1 MEQLISRY
9 TRYNKDINDIYN
21 TLLNNKDIDNSIAL
35 ILTRLFISIKTNSV
49 EVFSKRERKVIDKY
63 GYLINEINNT
73 MYYV

>member
-1 MEQLISRY
+1 MEQIERY

-21 TLLNNKDIDNSIAL
+21 TLLNNKDINDNIAL

-49 EVFSKRERKVIDKY
+49 EVFSRSERKVIDKY